1 VEADRRE
8 APVRAR
14 LAGAVVDLVVVL
26 LFVGIGRH
34 THDHGLA
41 PAGLASTA
49 WPFLVG
55 LAVGW
60 GALLV
65 ARRDPTT
72 VRSGVVVC
80 GATVA
85 LGMALRVV
93 AGQGTAFAFVLVA
106 LGFLG
111 AIMVGWRAALA
122 VVARRRGGPVR

>member
-1 VEADRRE
+1 MEADRRE

-60 GALLV
+60 GALL
-65 ARRDPTT
+65 ALHRDPAT

-111 AIMVGWRAALA
+111 AIMVGWRAALTL
-122 VVARRRGGPVR
+122 ARRRGGGDR